1 MAGKKQNKKMKTN
14 IIVGRKK
21 ASRTQQE
28 TTRLGA
34 ALRALGGLGG
44 GALGSLV
51 GMPGGGS
58 SVGTSLGA
66 ALSKWLGSGD
76 YAVASNSIVN
86 STLRGTASIP
96 AMHNNGQSVVIRHK
110 EFVTEVRGSTAFVVR
125 ASFDLNPGRHE
136 TFPWLAG
143 VAARFQ
149 EYRIKGMVWHYVP
162 SSGAAVSGT
171 NAALGTV
178 MLQTSYRSNDS
189 PPNDKNEVLNEY
201 WSSEAVPS
209 EAFCH
214 PIECDPKEN
223 PFNVQYVRTDAVP
236 AGDSKLLYDLGQ
248 THLCVS
254 GQQADDTVLGDLWC
268 TYEVELK
275 KPIVESNVTSLARS
289 CDLYYTGTMTSASF
303 FNGTVNRRGGL
314 ECTANVKTLSFPPL
328 LTGVFL
334 VTFEVLAS
342 TTFSAIDLSGPLTLT
357 NCQHYPM
364 PNGSTYQRTALGGAG
379 GTLGNGFYQCIIFI
393 PDKAKQASITY
404 PAGAAFTGASTQS
417 TISVAPFNVFT

>member
-1 MAGKKQNKKMKTN
+1 MVVKTRKNKMQKTLILGKKKK
-14 IIVGRKK
+14 
-21 ASRTQQE
+21 TQSPKE
-28 TTRLGA
+28 MTRLGS

-51 GMPGGGS
+51 GMSGGGS

-66 ALSKWLGSGD
+66 SLSKWLGSGD
-76 YAVASNSIVN
+76 YTVSANSVVNEGLRASS
-86 STLRGTASIP
+86 GIP
-96 AMHNNGQSVVIRHK
+96 SMHNNGQSVVVRHK

-149 EYRIKGMVWHYVP
+149 EYKIRGLVWHYVP

-189 PPNDKNEVLNEY
+189 PPDNKSEVLNEY
-201 WSSEAVPS
+201 WSSESVPS
-209 EAFCH
+209 SGFCH

-223 PFNVQYVRTDAVP
+223 PFNVQYVRTDSVP
-236 AGDSKLLYDLGQ
+236 TGDSKLLYDLGQ

-254 GQQADDTVLGDLWC
+254 GQQQDDTVLGDLWC

-275 KPIVESNVTSLARS
+275 KPIIESNVTSLARS
-289 CDLYYTGTMTSASF
+289 CDLL
-303 FNGTVNRRGGL
+303 FNGTMNSVSYFNGTMNRRGGL
-314 ECTANVKTLSFPPL
+314 EVTANVKTVSFPPQ
-328 LTGVFL
+328 LTGVYL
-334 VTFEVLAS
+334 VRMEIIA
-342 TTFSAIDLSGPLTLT
+342 TTTLTVADLSGTATLV
-357 NCQHYPM
+357 NCVNLPYA
-364 PNGSTYQRTALGGAG
+364 NGSTYQRTVLAG
-379 GTLGNGFYQCIIFI
+379 TGINNAYYELIVQI
-393 PDKAKQASITY
+393 PDKAKQASITF
-404 PAGAAFTGASTQS
+404 PGTFSGLSSTS
-417 TISVAPFNVFT
+417 VITVAPFNVFT